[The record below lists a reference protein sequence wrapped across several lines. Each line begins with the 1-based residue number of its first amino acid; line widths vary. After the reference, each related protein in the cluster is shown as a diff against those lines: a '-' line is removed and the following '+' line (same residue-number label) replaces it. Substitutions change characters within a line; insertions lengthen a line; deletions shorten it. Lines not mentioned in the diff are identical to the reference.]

1 MRRLAMPSWAAVALL
16 MCLATTAGAQTPQGV
31 AMPDPR
37 QMSGV
42 PLPSGDLA
50 PGSITVRVVRGSLSN
65 VLPKQEVSL
74 IGGASLKALTN
85 DAGRAEFSG
94 LPIGAKVKA
103 VVTVEGE
110 RLESQELTVPPAG
123 GIRVMLVATD
133 PELARREQQNR
144 ELAAGPARPGIVVFG
159 DQSRLVFEIGDDGL
173 NVFNLLEIQ
182 NTARTPVN
190 PTVPI
195 VLDLP
200 QAAERAS
207 ILEGSSPLA
216 VIAGKRVTVNGP
228 FPPGPTLVQFG
239 YNLPYSGST
248 AEYRQRLPAALA
260 QVTVIAQKVAAMTMT
275 SPQVSQQREMQ
286 AEGGLY
292 IVGQGPPLA
301 AGTEMTVAFSG
312 LPHAPTWP
320 RNVALA
326 LAVVILLGGAFAAFR
341 GRTSPAADAE
351 RSRLEGERER
361 LFTALTSLETSH
373 RAGSIDAGTYAEQR
387 RQLVVALERVY
398 AALDDQV
405 AA

>member
-1 MRRLAMPSWAAVALL
+1 MTGVASRLWAAAVLIV
-16 MCLATTAGAQTPQGV
+16 LATTAHAQIPQGA
-31 AMPDPR
+31 AMPDAR

-65 VLPKQEVSL
+65 VLPRQEVEL
-74 IGGASLKALTN
+74 IGGANSKALTN
-85 DAGRAEFSG
+85 EAGRAEFSG
-94 LPIGAKVKA
+94 LPIGATVKA
-103 VVTVEGE
+103 VVTVDGE
-110 RLESQELTVPPAG
+110 RLESQNLTVPPTG

-133 PELARREQQNR
+133 PELVKREQQNR

-159 DQSRLVFEIGDDGL
+159 DQSRLVFELGDHGL
-173 NVFNLLEIQ
+173 DVFNMLEIQ
-182 NTARTPVN
+182 NTARAPVN

-200 QAAERAS
+200 QAAERVS
-207 ILEGSSPLA
+207 LLDGSSPLA
-216 VIAGKRVTVNGP
+216 VVAGKRVTVNGP
-228 FPPGPTLVQFG
+228 FPPGPTLVQFA
-239 YNLPYSGST
+239 YNLPYSGAT
-248 AEYRQRLPAALA
+248 AEYRQRIPAALA
-260 QVTVIAQKVAAMTMT
+260 QVTVIAQKVGAMTMT

-292 IVGQGPPLA
+292 IVGQGPPIA
-301 AGTEMTVAFSG
+301 AGTEMAVTFSG
-312 LPHAPTWP
+312 LPHAATWP
-320 RNVALA
+320 RDVALA
-326 LAVVILLGGAFAAFR
+326 LALLILLGGAFAAFR

-351 RSRLEGERER
+351 RSRLQEERER
-361 LFTALTSLETSH
+361 LFAALTSLETSH
-373 RAGSIDAGTYAEQR
+373 RAGSVDASVYAEQR

>member
-1 MRRLAMPSWAAVALL
+1 MTRLALRLGAVAVA
-16 MCLATTAGAQTPQGV
+16 MAVTTSAAAQVPQGA
-31 AMPDPR
+31 AMPDAR

-65 VLPKQEVSL
+65 VLPKQEVEL
-74 IGGASLKALTN
+74 IGGARARALTN
-85 DAGRAEFSG
+85 EAGRAEFSG

-103 VVTVEGE
+103 VVTIDGE
-110 RLESQELTVPPAG
+110 RLESQELTVPPTG

-133 PELARREQQNR
+133 PELVKREEQDR
-144 ELAAGPARPGIVVFG
+144 ALAAGPARPGIVIFG

-173 NVFNLLEIQ
+173 NVFNILEIQ
-182 NTARTPVN
+182 NTARTPVT

-195 VLDLP
+195 VFDLP
-200 QAAERAS
+200 HAAERAS
-207 ILEGSSPLA
+207 LLEGSSPLA
-216 VIAGKRVTVNGP
+216 VVAGKRVTVNGP
-228 FPPGPTLVQFG
+228 FPPGPTLVQVA

-260 QVTVIAQKVAAMTMT
+260 QVTVIAQKVAAMTMS
-275 SPQVSQQREMQ
+275 SPQVLQQREMQ
-286 AEGGLY
+286 AESGLY
-292 IVGQGPPLA
+292 IVGQGPPVA
-301 AGTEMTVAFSG
+301 AGTEMSISFSG

-320 RNVALA
+320 RDVALGLA
-326 LAVVILLGGAFAAFR
+326 LAILLAGALVAYR
-341 GRTSPAADAE
+341 GRTSPGADAE
-351 RSRLEGERER
+351 RSRLEAERER
-361 LFTALTSLETSH
+361 LFAALTSLETSH
-373 RAGSIDAGTYAEQR
+373 RAGSIEPETYAEQR

>member
-1 MRRLAMPSWAAVALL
+1 MKRLAIPLWAAAVLV
-16 MCLATTAGAQTPQGV
+16 MSLAATAAAQLPQGA

-42 PLPSGDLA
+42 PLPSNDLA

-65 VLPKQEVSL
+65 VLPKQEVAL
-74 IGGASLKALTN
+74 TGGVSLKALTN
-85 DAGRAEFSG
+85 EAGRAEFSG
-94 LPIGAKVKA
+94 LPIGAKVRA

-110 RLESQELTVPPAG
+110 RLESQELMVPPAG
-123 GIRVMLVATD
+123 GIRLMLVATD
-133 PELARREQQNR
+133 PELAKREQQNR

-173 NVFNLLEIQ
+173 NVFNILEIQ

-207 ILEGSSPLA
+207 VLEGSSPLA

-248 AEYRQRLPAALA
+248 ADYRQRLPAALA
-260 QVTVIAQKVAAMTMT
+260 QVTVIAQKVGGMTMT
-275 SPQVSQQREMQ
+275 SPQLSQQREMQ

-292 IVGQGPPLA
+292 IVGQGPPVA
-301 AGTEMTVAFSG
+301 AGTEMNVAFSG
-312 LPHAPTWP
+312 LPHAATWP
-320 RNVALA
+320 RDVALA
-326 LAVVILLGGAFAAFR
+326 LALVILLGGAFAAFR

-361 LFTALTSLETSH
+361 LFAALTSLETAH
-373 RAGSIDAGTYAEQR
+373 RAGSIAAGAFAEQR